1 MDDIDE
7 KIITILKENGRTSY
21 TDIGERTG
29 LSEGAVRRRVNTLLE
44 TGNIKKFTIQVGLE
58 KGTKAILLLSIKP
71 SIPTSKISAALVNIP
86 GAEIVLEVTGEYDI
100 AVFLYAS
107 NIKEI
112 NHCIEEVRGID
123 GVMSTNTMIILRE
136 WNSEY

>member
-1 MDDIDE
+1 LDDIDE
-7 KIITILKENGRTSY
+7 KIIAILKENGRTSY

-71 SIPTSKISAALVNIP
+71 SVPTSKISAALVNIS
-86 GAEIVLEVTGEYDI
+86 GAEIVHEVTGEYDI

-123 GVMSTNTMIILRE
+123 GVLSTNTMIILRE
-136 WNSEY
+136 WGSEY